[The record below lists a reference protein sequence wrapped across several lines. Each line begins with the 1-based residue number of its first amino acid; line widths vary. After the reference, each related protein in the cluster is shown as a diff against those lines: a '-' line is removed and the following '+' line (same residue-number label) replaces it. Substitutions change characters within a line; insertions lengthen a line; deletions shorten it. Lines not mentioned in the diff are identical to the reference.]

1 MKEVGISEF
10 KSKCLDLLEKVHRT
24 RKPIR
29 VTRFGKPIA
38 DVVPAGNRS
47 GTRSSLFGSMKNS
60 IEIRGDI
67 VSPAIDEDEWEVL
80 RDADR
85 VAMLDV
91 LNKVGEESR
100 AKGCDKLTSREINK
114 LIQQYRAEKR
124 KPKR

>member
-100 AKGCDKLTSREINK
+100 AKGTDKLTSREINE
-114 LIQQYRAEKR
+114 LIKQYRAEKR
-124 KPKR
+124 KPRR